1 MRLERLPGKLDAWST
16 SSRRKRSGAPTAAP
30 SRFAAVMVES
40 GLVLLVVI
48 AAAGGLLVGSFLNV
62 VAWRLPRGESLV
74 APGSHCPGC
83 EHPVRPYDNVPVLS
97 WLALR
102 GRCRDCRTPI
112 SVRYP
117 LVEALTAALAAAVVL
132 TNDGLHDTLLGLALV
147 ALLVP
152 IALIDLDHRIIPNRL
167 TALGALVAL
176 VIGLATDPGGVPQQL
191 IAGAAAA
198 GFLLLAAL
206 ARPGGMGM
214 GDVKLAGVLG
224 LFLGR
229 EVAVALLVALV
240 AGTAVGIAVMAR
252 KGAAEGRK
260 TAIPFGPF
268 LALGGAVA
276 VLAGPAIVDWYLSTI
291 A

>member
-1 MRLERLPGKLDAWST
+1 
-16 SSRRKRSGAPTAAP
+16 
-30 SRFAAVMVES
+30 MVES
-40 GLVLLVVI
+40 RLVTLVLL

-83 EHPVRPYDNVPVLS
+83 DHPVRPYDNVPVLS

-102 GRCRDCRTPI
+102 GRCRDCKAPI
-112 SVRYP
+112 SARYP
-117 LVEALTAALAAAVVL
+117 LVEALTAALAAGVAL
-132 TNDGLHDTLLGLALV
+132 TNDGAHDLLLGLVLV

-152 IALIDLDHRIIPNRL
+152 MTLIDLDHRIIPNRL
-167 TALGALVAL
+167 TALGALAAL
-176 VIGLATDPGGVPQQL
+176 AIGAATDAGDIPEQA
-191 IAGAAAA
+191 IAGAAAG

-214 GDVKLAGVLG
+214 GDVKLAGMLG

-240 AGTAVGIAVMAR
+240 VGTLVGIVVMAR
-252 KGAAEGRK
+252 RGVTAGRR

-268 LALGGAVA
+268 LALGGVVA
-276 VLAGPAIVDWYLSTI
+276 LLAGPELVDWYLDTF

>member
-1 MRLERLPGKLDAWST
+1 
-16 SSRRKRSGAPTAAP
+16 
-30 SRFAAVMVES
+30 VMVES
-40 GLVLLVVI
+40 GLVLLVML
-48 AAAGGLLVGSFLNV
+48 AAVGGLLVGSFLNV
-62 VAWRLPRGESLV
+62 VTWRLPRGESLV

-83 EHPVRPYDNVPVLS
+83 AHPVRPYDNVPVVS
-97 WLALR
+97 WLLLH

-112 SVRYP
+112 SARYP
-117 LVEALTAALAAAVVL
+117 LVEALTAALAAGVVL
-132 TNDGLHDTLLGLALV
+132 TNDGLHDVLLGLVLV

-167 TALGALVAL
+167 TALGAVAAL
-176 VIGLATDPGGVPQQL
+176 AIGAATDLDGVPQQL
-191 IAGAAAA
+191 IAAAAA
-198 GFLLLAAL
+198 GGFLLLAAL

-214 GDVKLAGVLG
+214 GDVKLAGMLG

-240 AGTAVGIAVMAR
+240 AGTLVGLAVMAR
-252 KGAAEGRK
+252 RGVGEGRK

-268 LALGGAVA
+268 LALGGVVA
-276 VLAGPAIVDWYLSTI
+276 LLAGPAIVDWYLSTI

>member
-1 MRLERLPGKLDAWST
+1 
-16 SSRRKRSGAPTAAP
+16 
-30 SRFAAVMVES
+30 MVEGS
-40 GLVLLVVI
+40 VVLLLVAC

-62 VAWRLPRGESLV
+62 VAWRLPRGESLLM
-74 APGSHCPGC
+74 PGSHCPGC

-97 WLALR
+97 WLVLR
-102 GRCRDCRTPI
+102 GRCRDCREPI
-112 SVRYP
+112 SARYP
-117 LVEALTAALAAAVVL
+117 LVEAATAALAAGVVL
-132 TNDGLHDTLLGLALV
+132 ANEGAHDVLLGLVLV

-152 IALIDLDHRIIPNRL
+152 IALIDLDVRLIPNKL
-167 TALGALVAL
+167 TGLGAVAAL
-176 VIGLATDPGGVPQQL
+176 AIGAGTDLPGVPEQL
-191 IAGAAAA
+191 IAGAAAG

-214 GDVKLAGVLG
+214 GDVKLAGMLG

-240 AGTAVGIAVMAR
+240 AGTLVGIVVMAR
-252 KGAAEGRK
+252 KGTAEGRK

-268 LALGGAVA
+268 LALGGVVA
-276 VLAGPAIVDWYLSTI
+276 LLAGPAIVDWYLATF

>member
-1 MRLERLPGKLDAWST
+1 M
-16 SSRRKRSGAPTAAP
+16 
-30 SRFAAVMVES
+30 VMVES
-40 GLVLLVVI
+40 GLVLLVVL
-48 AAAGGLLVGSFLNV
+48 AAVGGLLVGSFLNV

-83 EHPVRPYDNVPVLS
+83 DAPVRPYDNVPVVS
-97 WLALR
+97 WLLLR
-102 GRCRDCRTPI
+102 GRCRDCRAPI
-112 SVRYP
+112 SIRYP

-132 TNDGLHDTLLGLALV
+132 ARGDGARDVLLGLTLV

-152 IALIDLDHRIIPNRL
+152 SALIDLDHRIIPNRL
-167 TALGALVAL
+167 TALGAVAAL
-176 VIGLATDPGGVPQQL
+176 AIGLATDPGGVPQQL
-191 IAGAAAA
+191 IAGAAAG

-214 GDVKLAGVLG
+214 GDVKLAGMLG

-229 EVAVALLVALV
+229 DVAVALLVALV
-240 AGTAVGIAVMAR
+240 AGTLVGVVVMAR
-252 KGAAEGRK
+252 RGVEEGRR

-268 LALGGAVA
+268 LALGGVVA
-276 VLAGPAIVDWYLSTI
+276 LVAGPAIVDWYLSTI

>member
-1 MRLERLPGKLDAWST
+1 
-16 SSRRKRSGAPTAAP
+16 
-30 SRFAAVMVES
+30 MVEP
-40 GLVLLVVI
+40 GLVLLVLI
-48 AAAGGLLVGSFLNV
+48 AAAAGLLVGSFLNV

-102 GRCRDCRTPI
+102 GRCRDCRTAI
-112 SVRYP
+112 SARYP
-117 LVEALTAALAAAVVL
+117 LVEALTAALAAAVVA
-132 TNDGLHDTLLGLALV
+132 TNDGTHDVVLGLALV

-167 TALGALVAL
+167 TALGAVAAL
-176 VIGLATDPGGVPQQL
+176 AIGAATDLDGVPQQL
-191 IAGAAAA
+191 IAGAAAG

-206 ARPGGMGM
+206 ARPGGMGV
-214 GDVKLAGVLG
+214 GDVKLAGMLG

-240 AGTAVGIAVMAR
+240 AGTLVGVAIMAR
-252 KGAAEGRK
+252 RGVEEGRR

-268 LALGGAVA
+268 LALGGV
-276 VLAGPAIVDWYLSTI
+276 VGLLAGPALVDWYLATF

>member
-1 MRLERLPGKLDAWST
+1 
-16 SSRRKRSGAPTAAP
+16 
-30 SRFAAVMVES
+30 MVES
-40 GLVLLVVI
+40 RAVLLVVL

-83 EHPVRPYDNVPVLS
+83 GHPVRPYDNVPVLS

-112 SVRYP
+112 SARYP

-132 TNDGLHDTLLGLALV
+132 TNDGAHDLLLGLVLV

-152 IALIDLDHRIIPNRL
+152 IALIDLDHRIVHNRL
-167 TALGALVAL
+167 TALGALAAL
-176 VIGLATDPGGVPQQL
+176 AIGAATDPGELPEQL
-191 IAGAAAA
+191 VAGAAAG

-214 GDVKLAGVLG
+214 GDVKLAGMLG

-240 AGTAVGIAVMAR
+240 VGTLVGIVVMAR
-252 KGAAEGRK
+252 RGVSEGRK

-268 LALGGAVA
+268 LALGGVVA
-276 VLAGPAIVDWYLSTI
+276 LVAGSAIVDWYLDTF

>member
-1 MRLERLPGKLDAWST
+1 MCTRPECPQLLDPVRAQ
-16 SSRRKRSGAPTAAP
+16 RRIQRAPAGLG
-30 SRFAAVMVES
+30 AVMVES
-40 GLVLLVVI
+40 WLVLLVVL
-48 AAAGGLLVGSFLNV
+48 AVVGGLLVGSFLNV
-62 VAWRLPRGESLV
+62 VDWRLPRGESV
-74 APGSHCPGC
+74 ISPGSRCPGC
-83 EHPVRPYDNVPVLS
+83 SQPVRPYDNVPVLS

-102 GRCRDCRTPI
+102 GRCRDCSTPI
-112 SVRYP
+112 SARYP
-117 LVEALTAALAAAVVL
+117 LVEALTAALAAGVVA
-132 TNDGLHDTLLGLALV
+132 TNDGLHDVLLGLVLV

-167 TALGALVAL
+167 TALGTVAALA
-176 VIGLATDPGGVPQQL
+176 IGAATDLDGVPQQL
-191 IAGAAAA
+191 IAGAAAG

-214 GDVKLAGVLG
+214 GDVKLAGMLG

-240 AGTAVGIAVMAR
+240 VGSLVGLAVMVR
-252 KGAAEGRK
+252 RGVGEGRK

-268 LALGGAVA
+268 LALGGV
-276 VLAGPAIVDWYLSTI
+276 VGLLAGPAIVDWYLTTF

>member
-1 MRLERLPGKLDAWST
+1 VT
-16 SSRRKRSGAPTAAP
+16 
-30 SRFAAVMVES
+30 VES
-40 GLVLLVVI
+40 WLVLLVLI

-74 APGSHCPGC
+74 APGSRCPGC
-83 EHPVRPYDNVPVLS
+83 AHPVRPYDNVPVLS

-112 SVRYP
+112 SARYP
-117 LVEALTAALAAAVVL
+117 LVEALTAALAAAVAA
-132 TNDGLHDTLLGLALV
+132 TSDGPHDAMLGLVLL

-167 TALGALVAL
+167 TALGAVAAL
-176 VIGLATDPGGVPQQL
+176 AIGAATELDGVPQQL
-191 IAGAAAA
+191 IAGVAAG

-206 ARPGGMGM
+206 MRPGGMGM
-214 GDVKLAGVLG
+214 GDVKLAGMLG

-240 AGTAVGIAVMAR
+240 AGSLVGAAVMAR
-252 KGAAEGRK
+252 RGVREGRK

-268 LALGGAVA
+268 LALGGVIAL
-276 VLAGPAIVDWYLSTI
+276 LAGPALVDWYLATV

>member
-1 MRLERLPGKLDAWST
+1 
-16 SSRRKRSGAPTAAP
+16 
-30 SRFAAVMVES
+30 MVES
-40 GLVLLVVI
+40 GLVLLVVL
-48 AAAGGLLVGSFLNV
+48 AAVGGLLVGSFLNV

-83 EHPVRPYDNVPVLS
+83 DAPVRPYDNVPVLS
-97 WLALR
+97 WLLLR
-102 GRCRDCRTPI
+102 GRCRDCRAPI
-112 SVRYP
+112 AVRYP
-117 LVEALTAALAAAVVL
+117 LVEACSAGLAVAVVAARH
-132 TNDGLHDTLLGLALV
+132 GAHDLALGLTLI

-167 TALGALVAL
+167 TALGAVAAL
-176 VIGLATDPGGVPQQL
+176 AIGAATRPAGVPEQL
-191 IAGAAAA
+191 IAGVAAG

-214 GDVKLAGVLG
+214 GDVKLAGMLG

-229 EVAVALLVALV
+229 DVAVALLVALV
-240 AGTAVGIAVMAR
+240 AGTVVGIAVMAR
-252 KGAAEGRK
+252 RGVGEGRK

-268 LALGGAVA
+268 LALGGVVA
-276 VLAGPAIVDWYLSTI
+276 LLAGPAIVHWYLSTV

>member
-1 MRLERLPGKLDAWST
+1 
-16 SSRRKRSGAPTAAP
+16 
-30 SRFAAVMVES
+30 MVES
-40 GLVLLVVI
+40 WLVLLVVLT
-48 AAAGGLLVGSFLNV
+48 AVGGLLVGSFLNV
-62 VAWRLPRGESLV
+62 VVWRLPRGESLV

-83 EHPVRPYDNVPVLS
+83 AHPVRPYDNVPVLS

-112 SVRYP
+112 SARYP
-117 LVEALTAALAAAVVL
+117 LVEALTAALAAGVVL
-132 TNDGLHDTLLGLALV
+132 ANDGTHDVLLGLALV
-147 ALLVP
+147 VLLVP

-167 TALGALVAL
+167 TALGAVAAL
-176 VIGLATDPGGVPQQL
+176 AVGAATDLDGVPQQL
-191 IAGAAAA
+191 IAGAAAG

-214 GDVKLAGVLG
+214 GDVKLAAMLG

-229 EVAVALLVALV
+229 EVAVALLVALL
-240 AGTAVGIAVMAR
+240 AGTLVGVAVMAR
-252 KGAAEGRK
+252 RGVGEGRK

-268 LALGGAVA
+268 LALGGVVA
-276 VLAGPAIVDWYLSTI
+276 LIAGPAIVDWYVSTF

>member
-1 MRLERLPGKLDAWST
+1 
-16 SSRRKRSGAPTAAP
+16 
-30 SRFAAVMVES
+30 MVES
-40 GLVLLVVI
+40 GLVLPVLL
-48 AAAGGLLVGSFLNV
+48 AAVGGLLVGSFLNV

-74 APGSHCPGC
+74 APGSRCPGC
-83 EHPVRPYDNVPVLS
+83 GHPVRPYDNVPVVS
-97 WLALR
+97 WLLLR

-112 SVRYP
+112 SARYP
-117 LVEALTAALAAAVVL
+117 LVEALSAALAVAVVL
-132 TNDGLHDTLLGLALV
+132 TSDDLNDLLLGLTLV

-167 TALGALVAL
+167 TALGAVAAL
-176 VIGLATDPGGVPQQL
+176 AIGAATDLDGVPQQL
-191 IAGAAAA
+191 IAGAAAG

-214 GDVKLAGVLG
+214 GDVKLAGMLG

-229 EVAVALLVALV
+229 EVAVALLVAFV
-240 AGTAVGIAVMAR
+240 AGTVVGVGVMAR
-252 KGAAEGRK
+252 RGVGEGRK

-268 LALGGAVA
+268 LALGGV
-276 VLAGPAIVDWYLSTI
+276 VGLLAGPAIVDWYLSTI